1 MWNTQKRDGVRLY
14 LQSRCETIVTVRTVT
29 IVSHRP
35 RFCRQT
41 FELDSGDPSETFAL
55 VLRGRAD
62 RLKRSSLI
70 ERNSADFGVI
80 GGLSAVITVITVT
93 FAIESVDVARAEWG
107 VTRGS
112 VVDNL
117 VRFASD

>member
-1 MWNTQKRDGVRLY
+1 MQRDLG
-14 LQSRCETIVTVRTVT
+14 EPVT

-55 VLRGRAD
+55 LLRGRAEI
-62 RLKRSSLI
+62 LKRSSLI
-70 ERNSADFGVI
+70 KRNSADFGVI

-93 FAIESVDVARAEWG
+93 FAIER
-107 VTRGS
+107 
-112 VVDNL
+112 
-117 VRFASD
+117 

>member
-1 MWNTQKRDGVRLY
+1 MTEIYAVAVHT
-14 LQSRCETIVTVRTVT
+14 CAVTLHAHAGTVT

-55 VLRGRAD
+55 LLRGRAEI
-62 RLKRSSLI
+62 LKRSSLI
-70 ERNSADFGVI
+70 KRNSADFGVI

-93 FAIESVDVARAEWG
+93 FAIER
-107 VTRGS
+107 
-112 VVDNL
+112 
-117 VRFASD
+117 